1 MSITLPAFGS
11 VLSTDTV
18 SSEEVQR
25 VKVTFGANNAATLVE
40 RTAPLPVSEY
50 QVAQT
55 YSVAGVIAINTV
67 LLTIDL
73 DAHESASIHCISMGT
88 SGVVTPEWSNNDT
101 NWVAATLFT
110 AAGASAT
117 TFNAAGL
124 WVVQRMARYVRLRL
138 STATTAGTTS
148 LAVAASPTP
157 IVPFLATQPVSGT
170 VTANQGTRATPSVLF
185 RNSTADTNLA
195 TIKATAGTLYGITI
209 NNANA
214 STRFLK
220 LYNKGSNPVLASDT
234 PVLVIP
240 IPANSTAVQ
249 DYGFGLRFGTGIAM
263 AITAAVGDTDTTA
276 VAAGEH
282 KLGVSYL

>member
-18 SSEEVQR
+18 SGEEVQR
-25 VKVTFGANNAATLVE
+25 VKVTFGANNAATMVE

-50 QVAQT
+50 QVAQS

-88 SGVVTPEWSNNDT
+88 SGVVTPEWSNDGT
-101 NWVAATLFT
+101 NWVAATMFT

-170 VTANQGTRATPSVLF
+170 VTANEGTPVTPSVLF

-214 STRFLK
+214 SARFLK

-249 DYGFGLRFGTGIAM
+249 GYNFGLRFGTGIAM
-263 AITAAVGDTDTTA
+263 AITGAVGDTDTTA

>member
-18 SSEEVQR
+18 SGEEVQR
-25 VKVTFGANNAATLVE
+25 VKVTFGANNAATMVE

-50 QVAQT
+50 QVAQS

-88 SGVVTPEWSNNDT
+88 SGVVTPEWSNDGT
-101 NWVAATLFT
+101 NWVAATMFT

-170 VTANQGTRATPSVLF
+170 VTANEGTPVTPSVLF

-214 STRFLK
+214 SARFLK

-249 DYGFGLRFGTGIAM
+249 SYDFGLRFGAGIAM
-263 AITAAVGDTDTTA
+263 AITGAVGDTDTTA